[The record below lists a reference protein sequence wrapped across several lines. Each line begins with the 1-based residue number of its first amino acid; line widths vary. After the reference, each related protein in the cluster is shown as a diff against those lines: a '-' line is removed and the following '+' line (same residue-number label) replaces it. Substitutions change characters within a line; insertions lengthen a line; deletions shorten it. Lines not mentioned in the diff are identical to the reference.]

1 MEYRAVSVLDQEF
14 FKGHLQKIHKLAE
27 GADPFIKKRLLQL
40 AKKYEQQNSEPSR
53 ASVDLRGLEVK
64 MTAER

>member
-1 MEYRAVSVLDQEF
+1 MSVLDQEF
-14 FKGHLQKIHKLAE
+14 FKGHVQKIQKLAE
-27 GADPFIKKRLLQL
+27 SADPFIKKRLLQL

-64 MTAER
+64 TTAER